1 MNDNMPR
8 ISQHIIASET
18 SWQHSPLMFSI
29 GCTIHLYVACL
40 IYRTSYTMKVQTMSE
55 TDVKDFVKQR
65 YSEIARQEASCCC
78 SCDSS
83 SRDTA
88 HQIGYTDDDLNAI
101 PEEASM
107 GLGCGNPV
115 AQASLQEG
123 ETVLDLGSGG
133 GIDVFLA
140 AKKVGPG
147 GKVIGIDMTQIMIE
161 KARSLAATH
170 GYENVE
176 FRLGEIEHLPVDN
189 ESIDVIISNC
199 VINLAPDKAKVFNE
213 ASRVLKSGGRI
224 LISDLVTEGELPP
237 EVKKNFDAWA
247 CCIGGALEKNQYLTT
262 IQNAGFTNVHIVK
275 EATYDLG
282 VYSQELQGKIT
293 SIQVEAHKI

>member
-1 MNDNMPR
+1 
-8 ISQHIIASET
+8 
-18 SWQHSPLMFSI
+18 
-29 GCTIHLYVACL
+29 
-40 IYRTSYTMKVQTMSE
+40 MSE
-55 TDVKDFVKQR
+55 ADVKEFVKQR
-65 YSEIARQEASCCC
+65 YSEIAQQEISCCC

-83 SRDTA
+83 SDIA
-88 HQIGYTDDDLNAI
+88 HQIGYTDDDLNSI

-115 AQASLQEG
+115 ALANLQKG

-140 AKKVGPG
+140 AKEVGPQ
-147 GKVIGIDMTQIMIE
+147 GKVIGIDMTQTMID
-161 KARSLAATH
+161 KAQSLVATH

-176 FRLGEIEHLPVDN
+176 FRLGEIENLPVEN

-199 VINLAPDKAKVFNE
+199 VINLAPDKTKVFNE
-213 ASRVLKSGGRI
+213 AYRVLKSGGRI
-224 LISDLVTEGELPP
+224 MVSDLVTEAELPL

-262 IQNAGFTNVHIVK
+262 IQNAGLTNVHIVK

-282 VYSQELQGKIT
+282 VYSQELLGKIT